1 MGLSPKQQQIRER
14 EQKIVR
20 VARAQILNEGYHGFG
35 LEAIAGEVGVSRGTL
50 YNHFSCK
57 EDLILA
63 VLIETLELRL
73 SWVERAAAYRGTSR
87 QRMAAVLVAVELFA
101 RVRTDHYRIEEIV
114 RSGTVWE
121 KAGSEKRVA
130 ASHLNAQA
138 TGIVAG
144 IVRDAIVQGD
154 LQFPLDVKPEDF
166 VFGIWSLIEGG
177 FSIHSNSGRLWL
189 PMTKQSG
196 KILRLSAW
204 RLLDGFGWKP
214 LSTGE
219 EFTDQT
225 VTILKELFSSEFKLL
240 KQDW

>member
-1 MGLSPKQQQIRER
+1 MGLSAKQQQIRER
-14 EQKIVR
+14 EQQIIR
-20 VARAQILNEGYHGFG
+20 VARAQVLSEGYHGFG
-35 LEAIAGEVGVSRGTL
+35 LEAIAVEIGVSRGTL

-63 VLIETLELRL
+63 VLMESLELRL
-73 SWVERAAAYRGTSR
+73 GWVQRAASFRGTSR
-87 QRMAAVLVAVELFA
+87 QRMTAILVAIELFA
-101 RVRTDHYRIEEIV
+101 RIRTDHYRIEEIV

-121 KAGSEKRVA
+121 KANSEKRIA
-130 ASHLNAQA
+130 ASHMNGQA

-144 IVRDAIVQGD
+144 VVRDAIVQGD
-154 LQFPLDVKPEDF
+154 LEFPADVKPEEF
-166 VFGIWSLIEGG
+166 VFGVWSLIEGG
-177 FSIHSNSGRLWL
+177 FSIHSNSGRLWQ

-196 KILRLSAW
+196 RILRLSAW

-219 EFTDQT
+219 EFSDQT
-225 VTILKELFSSEFKLL
+225 ESILKELFSAEFRLL